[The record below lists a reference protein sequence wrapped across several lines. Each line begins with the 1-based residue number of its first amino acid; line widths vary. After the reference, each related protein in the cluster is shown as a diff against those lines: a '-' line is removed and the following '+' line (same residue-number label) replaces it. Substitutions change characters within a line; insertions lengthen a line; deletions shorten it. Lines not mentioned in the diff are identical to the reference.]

1 MDPSFNAAS
10 RFCYNQGQEAMGETE
25 AGGEDGGF
33 SGLLEV
39 YVHHARNIHNIC
51 IYANQDV
58 YAKFSLT
65 CSPDDV
71 LSTSIVAGG
80 GKNPQ
85 FDERLT
91 TIKVPHPDA
100 VLKCEIWMLSRA
112 RNFLEDQLLGFALV
126 PLSSVAAAAKRKLT
140 QDFTLSS
147 TDLFH
152 SPAGTVQL
160 TLYLHSTSDKHSFAL
175 ESSSNHNSSITSEV
189 VILDPEEL
197 GTIEFPDVNIANEN
211 QKMVSQYF
219 NMAAAHAPS
228 SPPRDTAA
236 AAPFLQFGALLQSV
250 DDYEM
255 AVNSSDDNIGGSD
268 SPDGSNGNSGPF
280 TASTT
285 TSLSDDRNSADST
298 EEKNRQEVSNS
309 SKVETSHSSGTNSP
323 VTPTSKCG
331 AGMGDEKEDNK
342 LSSMEKVEDRGKEHD
357 IDSVFKSPLGNI
369 NLEAE
374 QSAMQQQIVD
384 MYMRSMQ
391 QFTESLAKMK
401 LPMDLDVPKAEDGG
415 DVIQTQTTGDKLD
428 QQQQQ
433 QQQKMKKDG
442 SRVFYGSRA
451 FF

>member
-10 RFCYNQGQEAMGETE
+10 RFCYSQGQDAMGETE
-25 AGGEDGGF
+25 AGGGDGGF

-71 LSTSIVAGG
+71 LSTSVVAGG

-85 FDERLT
+85 FDERLA

-175 ESSSNHNSSITSEV
+175 ESSSNHASSITSEV

-197 GTIEFPDVNIANEN
+197 GTIEFPDVNIAKEN

-219 NMAAAHAPS
+219 DMAAAHAPS
-228 SPPRDTAA
+228 SPPRAAAA
-236 AAPFLQFGALLQSV
+236 AAPFQFTALLQSV
-250 DDYEM
+250 DDYDM
-255 AVNSSDDNIGGSD
+255 AANSSDDNIGGSD
-268 SPDGSNGNSGPF
+268 SPDGSIGNSGPF

-298 EEKNRQEVSNS
+298 EKKNRQEVSDS
-309 SKVETSHSSGTNSP
+309 AKVETGHSGGTNSP
-323 VTPTSKCG
+323 DTPTSKCG
-331 AGMGDEKEDNK
+331 AGAGDGKEDNK
-342 LSSMEKVEDRGKEHD
+342 LSSMEKVEDRGKEQHD
-357 IDSVFKSPLGNI
+357 IDSVFKSPMGNI

-433 QQQKMKKDG
+433 QQQKKKDG

>member
-1 MDPSFNAAS
+1 MDSSFNAS
-10 RFCYNQGQEAMGETE
+10 PRFCYNQGQESMEEAET
-25 AGGEDGGF
+25 GEDGGF
-33 SGLLEV
+33 SGLLEI

-85 FDERLT
+85 FDEKL

-126 PLSSVAAAAKRKLT
+126 PLSSVAAATKRKLT

-160 TLYLHSTSDKHSFAL
+160 TLYLHDTSDKHSFAL
-175 ESSSNHNSSITSEV
+175 ESSTNPNSSITSEV
-189 VILDPEEL
+189 VILDREEL
-197 GTIEFPDVNIANEN
+197 GTIEFPDVNIAKEN
-211 QKMVSQYF
+211 QQMVSQYF
-219 NMAAAHAPS
+219 DMAVTEAPPS
-228 SPPRDTAA
+228 HPRAG
-236 AAPFLQFGALLQSV
+236 AAPFLTFGALLQSI

-255 AVNSSDDNIGGSD
+255 AANSSDDNNGGSD
-268 SPDGSNGNSGPF
+268 SPDGSIGNSGPF

-285 TSLSDDRNSADST
+285 TSLSDDRNSADPT
-298 EEKNRQEVSNS
+298 EKKNRQEISNN
-309 SKVETSHSSGTNSP
+309 SKVEIRHSSGTNSP
-323 VTPTSKCG
+323 DTPTSKCG
-331 AGMGDEKEDNK
+331 VGMGDEKEDSK
-342 LSSMEKVEDRGKEHD
+342 LSSMEKVEDGGKEHE

-374 QSAMQQQIVD
+374 QNAMQQQIVD

-401 LPMDLDVPKAEDGG
+401 LPMDLDAPKAEDGG
-415 DVIQTQTTGDKLD
+415 DVIQTQKTNEKLD

-433 QQQKMKKDG
+433 KKKDG